1 MIRLHDYRRSSAS
14 YRVRIAL
21 GLAGLEWHSL
31 PVDLVTGAQASLGHL
46 ARNPQGLV
54 PVVNIDGANLT
65 QSLAILEYLDATRG
79 PRLWPDAP
87 LDCAGVRAIAA
98 DIHPVRNLRVLKYA
112 TGHSGGNIS
121 IEAGMQAFI
130 APSRAAVEAIV
141 TGDQHSFGSSVR
153 LANLCLLPQLYNGR
167 RWRVNLSDTPNL
179 TCIGA
184 HLQIL
189 PAFAA
194 THPDLTPR

>member
-1 MIRLHDYRRSSAS
+1 MP
-14 YRVRIAL
+14 VR
-21 GLAGLEWHSL
+21 
-31 PVDLVTGAQASLGHL
+31 D
-46 ARNPQGLV
+46 
-54 PVVNIDGANLT
+54 IDGANLT
-65 QSLAILEYLDATRG
+65 QSLAILEYLDETRDPG
-79 PRLWPDAP
+79 LWPDAP
-87 LDCAGVRAIAA
+87 LDRAGVRAIAA
-98 DIHPVRNLRVLKYA
+98 DVHPVRNLRLLKNA
-112 TGHSGGNIS
+112 TGHSGGSIS
-121 IEAGMQAFI
+121 IEAGMQALI
-130 APSRAAVEAIV
+130 APGLAAVEAIV

-153 LANLCLLPQLYNGR
+153 LANLCLLPQLYNGH